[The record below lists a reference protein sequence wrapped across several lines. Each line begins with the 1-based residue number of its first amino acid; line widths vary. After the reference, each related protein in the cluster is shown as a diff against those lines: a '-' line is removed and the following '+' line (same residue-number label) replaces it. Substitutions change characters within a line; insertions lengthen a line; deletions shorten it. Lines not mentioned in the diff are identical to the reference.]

1 MAKSVAAY
9 RGRGERLQLDLHPSQ
24 EQQNYLKDRSIRT
37 RMETKMR
44 PTFRSKPEVVHE
56 MLREAIIHGEYKP
69 GERLVIDEVAAR
81 LGVSQIPVREAVRQ
95 LEADGLVAVEPYTG
109 ATVTDFSPDLIFE
122 IFALLESFEVIC
134 GRRACTCMSAAE
146 LTTLTEIVT
155 VMDSLL
161 DDPEGWSQQNRQF
174 HLAICRYSQTQL
186 IERMLEN
193 ALDHWDRLR
202 LYYVKDVLQ
211 HRIPEA
217 QQDHR
222 QMIDAFRRRDPDE
235 IEHLLRSHNQRA
247 LAAYIDLLQQS
258 GFLEQGEGGCL

>member
-1 MAKSVAAY
+1 M
-9 RGRGERLQLDLHPSQ
+9 ER
-24 EQQNYLKDRSIRT
+24 N
-37 RMETKMR
+37 MR

-56 MLREAIIHGEYKP
+56 MLREAIIHGKYKP

-109 ATVTDFSPDLIFE
+109 ATVTEFSPDLIFE
-122 IFALLESFEVIC
+122 IFALLEAFEIIC
-134 GRRACTCMSAAE
+134 GRRACICMSDVE
-146 LTTLTEIVT
+146 LAKLIEIVT
-155 VMDSLL
+155 TMDGML

-174 HLAICRYSQTQL
+174 HLMICRFSHTQL
-186 IERMLEN
+186 IERMLEI

-202 LYYVKDVLQ
+202 LHYVMDVLQ

-235 IEHLLRSHNQRA
+235 IERLLHSHNQRA
-247 LAAYIDLLQQS
+247 LAAYIDLLLQN
-258 GFLEQGEGGCL
+258 GFLEQREGGCV